1 MNTRT
6 TQCLV
11 ALALALFAF
20 IYFYERGEPD
30 TSQRAERAG
39 RVFPDV
45 QSAEVTGLTVS
56 RAGFFIRLDRQTDQW
71 RYVAPVR
78 YPAQS
83 EGIERLL
90 NAILELRQMGS
101 ISAQEVLAQT
111 NGLGAFGLNPPEATL
126 EIIERLTNR
135 WELRLG
141 RQPWLGRPEVYAQLV
156 GRDGVLVVNADLVK
170 ALPAGGDD
178 WRDRSLLPVAG
189 VEFNRFEVR
198 TRTNS
203 IEVVRN
209 ATNRW
214 QMTKPLLTRANTSR
228 LEFLLQLL
236 QMARIERFI
245 TDDPRADLEPYGL
258 LPPERELVFGLGTND
273 VLALQLGRSP
283 TNNPAQVFVRR
294 LSHSN
299 VVLVARS
306 VAEPWLAGFRE
317 FCDRRLMVFKP
328 EAVDRLEA
336 RADEPFAVEREP
348 AGEWRI
354 VEPFVGSADRVLMVE
369 FLAELAGLE
378 FLEFEKE
385 VVTDFAAYGL
395 TTPRRQYVLRSNLT
409 NAPAGPTNQ
418 VLARVDFGNPTGYK
432 FFARRSLENSV
443 VTALMSE
450 RLPRAAWQLRDRRI
464 WNVPTNQ
471 IAGITIQQQG
481 GTNKLVRLGPVRWA
495 PAPGSTGPANS
506 FSLEEAA
513 HRLGHLRAEVWVA
526 RGEDQLA
533 RHGFLIADHRV
544 TLELAEGAKPASLTL
559 RFGRKSAAG
568 RLYGAVELPGQPGPV
583 IFECPSGV
591 EDFVERDL
599 TLPGTAPGGR
609 R

>member
-1 MNTRT
+1 
-6 TQCLV
+6 
-11 ALALALFAF
+11 
-20 IYFYERGEPD
+20 
-30 TSQRAERAG
+30 
-39 RVFPDV
+39 
-45 QSAEVTGLTVS
+45 
-56 RAGFFIRLDRQTDQW
+56 
-71 RYVAPVR
+71 
-78 YPAQS
+78 
-83 EGIERLL
+83 
-90 NAILELRQMGS
+90 
-101 ISAQEVLAQT
+101 
-111 NGLGAFGLNPPEATL
+111 
-126 EIIERLTNR
+126 
-135 WELRLG
+135 
-141 RQPWLGRPEVYAQLV
+141 
-156 GRDGVLVVNADLVK
+156 
-170 ALPAGGDD
+170 
-178 WRDRSLLPVAG
+178 
-189 VEFNRFEVR
+189 
-198 TRTNS
+198 
-203 IEVVRN
+203 
-209 ATNRW
+209 
-214 QMTKPLLTRANTSR
+214 
-228 LEFLLQLL
+228 
-236 QMARIERFI
+236 
-245 TDDPRADLEPYGL
+245 
-258 LPPERELVFGLGTND
+258 
-273 VLALQLGRSP
+273 
-283 TNNPAQVFVRR
+283 
-294 LSHSN
+294 
-299 VVLVARS
+299 
-306 VAEPWLAGFRE
+306 
-317 FCDRRLMVFKP
+317 
-328 EAVDRLEA
+328 
-336 RADEPFAVEREP
+336 
-348 AGEWRI
+348 
-354 VEPFVGSADRVLMVE
+354 VLMVE

-471 IAGITIQQQG
+471 IAAITIQQQG